1 MSAPSFSVGRK
12 KPSPVA
18 VGRPVPPP
26 PNFDDSEL
34 RRRLRE
40 LEGRVIPQFDPSAL
54 QARLAELESRQAPV
68 FDPSDLQR
76 QIRELGQRPGRDDF
90 MSIERQL
97 QDLRNRDVPQFD
109 PSNLQSQIGGLE
121 DRLANIPQFDPSQL
135 QAGIA
140 GLEDRLANIPQFD
153 PSQLQQQ
160 IQANR
165 DLLGN
170 IPQFDDSALR
180 ERLQALEGREIPQFD
195 PSQLQAGI
203 QGLSDRISNLP
214 QFDPSALQNRLSE
227 LENRKAPTFNPE
239 DFREQFLNIA
249 REGID
254 IPQPTQAFD
263 PSGLQN
269 RLQALENR
277 EMPQFDPSRLQE
289 RLSAL
294 ENVQPVAAPPAFDPS
309 GLQAR
314 LDALENREPVAA
326 PPAFDPSGLQAR
338 LDALENREPVAAPP
352 AFDPSGLMARLDD
365 FESRLGALQQPLP
378 IQPPGDTDLGI
389 KQDRPDPRDFA
400 KPLPGGGTIYD
411 EVPNS
416 GISPPRPPK
425 PVELD
430 FGFGPGI
437 RPSEIIG
444 RDGEF
449 VGSGGVT
456 PPQPPQDTG
465 PRIGNYDLERE
476 PQPGLTIPV
485 SGAGT
490 NFRPEPPMSIGGPG
504 GGVTDM
510 RARDPFGPRQL
521 RDDLVFPGGSRTFD
535 ERGETLA
542 PVPLT
547 EEEKAA
553 FGPPP
558 PPGAIDTRGSTVG
571 PPAYT
576 TGPAS
581 DNRFQLKG
589 SSDLVSDGPPETV
602 VAPQPVFNIM
612 RPPADAQVRGTPTDP
627 VEDPGSPNNMRLGN
641 ANFQLGPMPSG
652 SPVADIAPDP
662 VGVSQ
667 DLSTGDEMQTPTLAN
682 EQPFAAGV
690 TQVATGLDPLTEQL
704 LFGIGGQGGFIPGA
718 MRAAEKVFYDDQGNP
733 VVIDEQVAGFSPDQL
748 QAMQMQREALGMQ
761 DPYLQGAGQAFGAGT
776 QALEEGLQRGRTAAI
791 GALEATKGGVGSL
804 QEGLG
809 ESADILRGTLGGYD
823 PSMTDR
829 FYDPFEDRVVQ
840 QTITDIMEQG
850 AKSDIGARASD
861 IARGGESAFGSRARL
876 GAGERQ
882 EALGRGLAE
891 ALGGIRS
898 RGFREAQQTG
908 LGEFARQKAAERAAS
923 TGLASLAGQG
933 FGGSQALAGAL
944 SGLGQTE
951 QDIGQQRYS
960 GQFGLGTSLQGL
972 GAQAAGAS
980 ASDIAA
986 LYGMGSQQQGQAQA
1000 MLDAQRRNLQQRQMT
1015 PLLQYQALAPF
1026 ISMAPAGQFTTTTQF
1041 APPPSPMQ
1049 SGLSTGLAAFGAL
1062 GKLYGGSS

>member
-1 MSAPSFSVGRK
+1 
-12 KPSPVA
+12 
-18 VGRPVPPP
+18 
-26 PNFDDSEL
+26 
-34 RRRLRE
+34 
-40 LEGRVIPQFDPSAL
+40 
-54 QARLAELESRQAPV
+54 
-68 FDPSDLQR
+68 
-76 QIRELGQRPGRDDF
+76 

-109 PSNLQSQIGGLE
+109 PSALQAQIGGL
-121 DRLANIPQFDPSQL
+121 
-135 QAGIA
+135 
-140 GLEDRLANIPQFD
+140 
-153 PSQLQQQ
+153 QQQ
-160 IQANR
+160 
-165 DLLGN
+165 LGN

-180 ERLQALEGREIPQFD
+180 DRLQALEGREIPQFD

-227 LENRKAPTFNPE
+227 LENRQAPTFNPD

-294 ENVQPVAAPPAFDPS
+294 ENVQPVAPTPAFDPS
-309 GLQAR
+309 
-314 LDALENREPVAA
+314 
-326 PPAFDPSGLQAR
+326 SLQAR

-389 KQDRPDPRDFA
+389 KEGAPDIRDFA
-400 KPLPGGGTIYD
+400 KPLPGGGTIFD

-425 PVELD
+425 PVEQD

-437 RPSEIIG
+437 RPSEIITP
-444 RDGEF
+444 DGEF

-456 PPQPPQDTG
+456 RPQPPQDDRLINDG
-465 PRIGNYDLERE
+465 PKIGNYGLERQLFPE
-476 PQPGLTIPV
+476 LRPIEGGGMPIPSFEPPQPSLPIEGPPLRGSEITLGRLPGETAEEYRARTDDGRNITIPV

-504 GGVTDM
+504 ATPTGGVKDM
-510 RARDPFGPRQL
+510 LARLTGGPIPGRG
-521 RDDLVFPGGSRTFD
+521 DLVFPGGSPTFN
-535 ERGETLA
+535 ERGETF
-542 PVPLT
+542 VPP
-547 EEEKAA
+547 E
-553 FGPPP
+553 
-558 PPGAIDTRGSTVG
+558 
-571 PPAYT
+571 
-576 TGPAS
+576 
-581 DNRFQLKG
+581 N
-589 SSDLVSDGPPETV
+589 LVSD
-602 VAPQPVFNIM
+602 
-612 RPPADAQVRGTPTDP
+612 RPPDSNYIDMDSFLAGARPNFAELAQPAPDTDP
-627 VEDPGSPNNMRLGN
+627 V
-641 ANFQLGPMPSG
+641 
-652 SPVADIAPDP
+652 PDP
-662 VGVSQ
+662 IPQ
-667 DLSTGDEMQTPTLAN
+667 PATDPTVTAPTTTTAP
-682 EQPFAAGV
+682 QVAGGTPFAAGV

-761 DPYLQGAGQAFGAGT
+761 NPYLQGAGQAFGAGT

-840 QTITDIMEQG
+840 QTIEDIMEQG

-1049 SGLSTGLAAFGAL
+1049 AGLGVGLSAFGAL
-1062 GKLYGGSS
+1062 GQLYGGGK

>member
-1 MSAPSFSVGRK
+1 MIRMRPPMMRTPIRK
-12 KPSPVA
+12 PNPIA

-26 PNFDDSEL
+26 PSFDDSDL
-34 RRRLRE
+34 RRRLRL
-40 LEGRVIPQFDPSAL
+40 LEGREIPQFDPSAL
-54 QARLAELESRQAPV
+54 QARLAELESRQVPV
-68 FDPSDLQR
+68 
-76 QIRELGQRPGRDDF
+76 
-90 MSIERQL
+90 
-97 QDLRNRDVPQFD
+97 
-109 PSNLQSQIGGLE
+109 
-121 DRLANIPQFDPSQL
+121 
-135 QAGIA
+135 
-140 GLEDRLANIPQFD
+140 
-153 PSQLQQQ
+153 
-160 IQANR
+160 
-165 DLLGN
+165 
-170 IPQFDDSALR
+170 
-180 ERLQALEGREIPQFD
+180 FD

-203 QGLSDRISNLP
+203 QGLSDRISNIP
-214 QFDPSALQNRLSE
+214 QFDPSALQNRLSA
-227 LENRKAPTFNPE
+227 LENRQAPTFNPD

-254 IPQPTQAFD
+254 IPLPPAPFD
-263 PSGLQN
+263 PSSLQN
-269 RLQALENR
+269 RLQALENL

-294 ENVQPVAAPPAFDPS
+294 ENIKPIAPPPAFDPS
-309 GLQAR
+309 SLQAR

-326 PPAFDPSGLQAR
+326 PPAFDPSGL
-338 LDALENREPVAAPP
+338 L
-352 AFDPSGLMARLDD
+352 ARLDD
-365 FESRLGALQQPLP
+365 FETRLGAMQQPLP
-378 IQPPGDTDLGI
+378 IQPPGDLNLDIKEDAPDIRDL
-389 KQDRPDPRDFA
+389 A
-400 KPLPGGGTIYD
+400 KELPEGGTIFD
-411 EVPNS
+411 RLPVQ
-416 GISPPRPPK
+416 K
-425 PVELD
+425 P
-430 FGFGPGI
+430 
-437 RPSEIIG
+437 
-444 RDGEF
+444 
-449 VGSGGVT
+449 T
-456 PPQPPQDTG
+456 PPMSIERLGEDRLVGAPVGNLQMGEGVPFTPPNQ
-465 PRIGNYDLERE
+465 
-476 PQPGLTIPV
+476 
-485 SGAGT
+485 
-490 NFRPEPPMSIGGPG
+490 RPTPPMSIGGPG
-504 GGVTDM
+504 GGRTD
-510 RARDPFGPRQL
+510 PRM
-521 RDDLVFPGGSRTFD
+521 FPGGSRTFD
-535 ERGETLA
+535 ERGETLDPLAA
-542 PVPLT
+542 PNNLV
-547 EEEKAA
+547 
-553 FGPPP
+553 
-558 PPGAIDTRGSTVG
+558 
-571 PPAYT
+571 T
-576 TGPAS
+576 TGP
-581 DNRFQLKG
+581 DNIG
-589 SSDLVSDGPPETV
+589 GAPSLVD
-602 VAPQPVFNIM
+602 Q
-612 RPPADAQVRGTPTDP
+612 Q
-627 VEDPGSPNNMRLGN
+627 
-641 ANFQLGPMPSG
+641 
-652 SPVADIAPDP
+652 
-662 VGVSQ
+662 Q
-667 DLSTGDEMQTPTLAN
+667 DLTTGDDMLAPTIAN

-748 QAMQMQREALGMQ
+748 QAMQMQREALGIQ
-761 DPYLQGAGQAFGAGT
+761 NPYLQEAGQAFGAGT

-804 QEGLG
+804 QQGLG

-823 PSMTDR
+823 PSMTSQ

-840 QTITDIMEQG
+840 QTIEDIMEQG

-891 ALGGIRS
+891 ALSGIRS

-951 QDIGQQRYS
+951 QDIGQQRFS

>member
-1 MSAPSFSVGRK
+1 MPR
-12 KPSPVA
+12 
-18 VGRPVPPP
+18 
-26 PNFDDSEL
+26 FDDT
-34 RRRLRE
+34 
-40 LEGRVIPQFDPSAL
+40 AL
-54 QARLAELESRQAPV
+54 K
-68 FDPSDLQR
+68 
-76 QIRELGQRPGRDDF
+76 
-90 MSIERQL
+90 
-97 QDLRNRDVPQFD
+97 N
-109 PSNLQSQIGGLE
+109 
-121 DRLANIPQFDPSQL
+121 
-135 QAGIA
+135 
-140 GLEDRLANIPQFD
+140 
-153 PSQLQQQ
+153 
-160 IQANR
+160 
-165 DLLGN
+165 
-170 IPQFDDSALR
+170 
-180 ERLQALEGREIPQFD
+180 RLQALESREIPQFD

-203 QGLSDRISNLP
+203 QGLSDRISNMP

-227 LENRKAPTFNPE
+227 LENRQAPTFNPE

-254 IPQPTQAFD
+254 IPQAPQIDRKALIKDITGRIQVPKPPSIDRESIIRDIQDRIKLPT
-263 PSGLQN
+263 PG
-269 RLQALENR
+269 R
-277 EMPQFDPSRLQE
+277 PFDPSRLQE
-289 RLSAL
+289 RLAKLEARETPRFDPTRLRERLSAL
-294 ENVQPVAAPPAFDPS
+294 ENREPAPVAPAFDPSRLRARLDALEGREPVTAPPAFDPS
-309 GLQAR
+309 SLQER
-314 LDALENREPVAA
+314 LSALENRQPVA
-326 PPAFDPSGLQAR
+326 PPAFDTSAIDQRFEDIARQLAELQSAQAQPSP
-338 LDALENREPVAAPP
+338 DPVVPP
-352 AFDPSGLMARLDD
+352 V
-365 FESRLGALQQPLP
+365 QPLP
-378 IQPPGDTDLGI
+378 IQPP
-389 KQDRPDPRDFA
+389 
-400 KPLPGGGTIYD
+400 
-411 EVPNS
+411 S
-416 GISPPRPPK
+416 
-425 PVELD
+425 
-430 FGFGPGI
+430 
-437 RPSEIIG
+437 IG
-444 RDGEF
+444 RPI
-449 VGSGGVT
+449 
-456 PPQPPQDTG
+456 PP
-465 PRIGNYDLERE
+465 I
-476 PQPGLTIPV
+476 
-485 SGAGT
+485 
-490 NFRPEPPMSIGGPG
+490 SIGEPG
-504 GGVTDM
+504 GGVGNM
-510 RARDPFGPRQL
+510 LYNPGGPIPL
-521 RDDLVFPGGSRTFD
+521 RDDIMFPGGSPTFN
-535 ERGETLA
+535 ERGETF
-542 PVPLT
+542 VP
-547 EEEKAA
+547 
-553 FGPPP
+553 P
-558 PPGAIDTRGSTVG
+558 
-571 PPAYT
+571 
-576 TGPAS
+576 
-581 DNRFQLKG
+581 
-589 SSDLVSDGPPETV
+589 
-602 VAPQPVFNIM
+602 
-612 RPPADAQVRGTPTDP
+612 TPDP
-627 VEDPGSPNNMRLGN
+627 IVEPT
-641 ANFQLGPMPSG
+641 
-652 SPVADIAPDP
+652 PDP

-667 DLSTGDEMQTPTLAN
+667 DLSTGDDMPTPTLAN

-704 LFGIGGQGGFIPGA
+704 LFGLDGQGGFIPGA

-804 QEGLG
+804 QQGLG

-951 QDIGQQRYS
+951 QDIGQQRFS

-1049 SGLSTGLAAFGAL
+1049 AGLGVGLSAFGAL
-1062 GKLYGGSS
+1062 GQLYGGGQ